1 MFINCRGNLI
11 DLSEPKVM
19 GIINITPDSFFE
31 GSRKQ
36 TDKEILSSTEKMLKE
51 GASFLDVGAYSS
63 RPGAQDI
70 SEEEELERIIP
81 KLKLLE
87 QHFPEVNFSVD
98 TFRSRVAKEAVE
110 NGAAIIND
118 ISAGNLDAQMIETVA
133 SLKVPY
139 IMMHMKGTPQTMKDL
154 NQYEDLTADI
164 LFYFSEK
171 ISAARKA
178 GIKDIIID
186 PGFGFAKNIAQNF
199 ELLNKLDLF
208 KNLEL
213 PFLAG
218 LSRKSLIWKTL
229 NSTPEDALNG
239 TSILNTI
246 ALNKGASI
254 LRVHD
259 VKEAMECIKLT
270 GELNNYV

>member
-1 MFINCRGNLI
+1 
-11 DLSEPKVM
+11 
-19 GIINITPDSFFE
+19 
-31 GSRKQ
+31 
-36 TDKEILSSTEKMLKE
+36 
-51 GASFLDVGAYSS
+51 
-63 RPGAQDI
+63 
-70 SEEEELERIIP
+70 
-81 KLKLLE
+81 
-87 QHFPEVNFSVD
+87 
-98 TFRSRVAKEAVE
+98 
-110 NGAAIIND
+110 
-118 ISAGNLDAQMIETVA
+118 
-133 SLKVPY
+133 
-139 IMMHMKGTPQTMKDL
+139 MHMKGTPQTMKDL